1 VLCEAGMSGRHVVS
15 RVFTPWFTNSFLG
28 LPLQTARNS
37 CVLQTSR
44 TFVSSTHLRSPAT
57 QTEESLTKRWQ
68 VFASVI
74 VERPR
79 ILCQPET
86 EFEEEYRLMV
96 EDFEHA
102 KALKS
107 DHEMRIE
114 QDIRNQERKRKGLE
128 VVNEPLQTG
137 FEYEELREKCLSEF
151 QPSPHISESG
161 DLQSLHRLMDEKLYL
176 MVPHFLGPGKDWFLP
191 SAAVEGK
198 SSLREAVDEAIS
210 RTFGKDA
217 HDQIQVMGNAPFGFY
232 KYRYPGKSPE
242 SQQHRGGKFFLFKA
256 FLKDPRTFAA
266 DSKEKLTWMSKP
278 EMKQH
283 LHPALNNK
291 VQQCLFDY

>member
-1 VLCEAGMSGRHVVS
+1 MSGRHVIA
-15 RVFTPWFTNSFLG
+15 RVLAPCLTLSPLG
-28 LPLQTARNS
+28 LSLPNGLQTGRN
-37 CVLQTSR
+37 CALFPASR
-44 TFVSSTHLRSPAT
+44 TFVSSAILRSPEIPV
-57 QTEESLTKRWQ
+57 EESSKRWQ
-68 VFASVI
+68 LFASVI

-79 ILCQPET
+79 ILSLPQT

-137 FEYEELREKCLSEF
+137 FEYEEDREKCLADF
-151 QPSPHISESG
+151 RPSSRTAESD
-161 DLQSLHRLMDEKLYL
+161 DLQSLTRHLDEKLYL
-176 MVPHFLGPGKDWFLP
+176 VVPHFLGSGKDWFLP
-191 SAAVEGK
+191 SASVDGK

-217 HDQIQVMGNAPFGFY
+217 HHHIQVMGNAPFGFY
-232 KYRYPGKSPE
+232 KYRYPGKSSE
-242 SQQHRGGKFFLFKA
+242 SEQRRGGKFFLYKA
-256 FLKDPRTFAA
+256 FLKDPRTFTMKGA
-266 DSKEKLTWMSKP
+266 EKLAWMSKP
-278 EMKQH
+278 EMQQH